1 MKGTVRWDRVGYGKA
16 GEGRVRYGTVRWD
29 KAGYGKRRGRVR

>member
-16 GEGRVRYGTVRWD
+16 GEGRVRYGKV
-29 KAGYGKRRGRVR
+29 GQGRVR